1 MGMLHSHDPHGRY
14 HHDDTWNMTIE
25 TSVRTANLPCHIPEV
40 YRLRFSKV
48 TPAPKEK
55 DTGYSI
61 VLVNIKGQFTS
72 KKKHVAK
79 RKSQKKMVP
88 SSSNS
93 TLPLNTNALFANG
106 NRISCR
112 LKCANLRFSF
122 GIVLR
127 QKSATSQRV
136 HLLMVV
142 SASTKVA
149 MVTVILVYHMYT
161 YAYLCAYCT

>member
-1 MGMLHSHDPHGRY
+1 MQIFPDSRSL
-14 HHDDTWNMTIE
+14 
-25 TSVRTANLPCHIPEV
+25 TASLLKSYPG
-40 YRLRFSKV
+40 
-48 TPAPKEK
+48 PKRK
-55 DTGYSI
+55 GYSI
-61 VLVNIKGQFTS
+61 FFVLVN
-72 KKKHVAK
+72 KKRTLHIQTKTRCK
-79 RKSQKKMVP
+79 EEKSTKMVP

-93 TLPLNTNALFANG
+93 TLPINTTPCFANA

-161 YAYLCAYCT
+161 YIYIFIYLYAYCT